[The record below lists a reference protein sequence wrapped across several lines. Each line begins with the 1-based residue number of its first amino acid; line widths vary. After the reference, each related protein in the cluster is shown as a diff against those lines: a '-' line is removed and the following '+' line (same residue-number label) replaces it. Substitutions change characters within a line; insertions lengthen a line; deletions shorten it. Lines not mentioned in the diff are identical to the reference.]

1 MKKIYE
7 KNELNFALLWI
18 GLYVVLFS
26 VADSVSASIGIAK
39 LVTAPFCIVMT
50 GFLYVWIC
58 KNGLKEKYGLCK
70 FKGEL
75 KTYLYFIPLVLLTSI
90 HVWWG
95 LRLNMSVLETL
106 LYILSMLGVGFL
118 EEVIFR
124 GFLFKAMC
132 KDNVT
137 SAIVVSSITFG
148 FGHIVNL
155 LNGRDIPE
163 TLLQICYATAI
174 GFLFTIIFYKGKG
187 LWPCIVTHGVFNSLS
202 VFANK
207 EAATVSKDIVVSV
220 FLCIVSV
227 VYSVYILK
235 KTGQE
240 DIDNSLVG

>member
-18 GLYVVLFS
+18 GLYVVLLS

-202 VFANK
+202 VFAKK
-207 EAATVSKDIVVSV
+207 ESATVSKDIAVSV